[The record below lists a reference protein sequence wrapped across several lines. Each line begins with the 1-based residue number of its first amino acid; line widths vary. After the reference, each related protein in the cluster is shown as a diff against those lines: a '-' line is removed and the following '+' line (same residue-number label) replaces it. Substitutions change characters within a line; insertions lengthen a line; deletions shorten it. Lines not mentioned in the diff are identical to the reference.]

1 MHACA
6 HSYCGLGTSCQ
17 ADPGVLPADVQ
28 PAGAPEGAWTCHMA
42 ITDGWRILP
51 ALAEAQCLQA
61 LPRGRLLNG
70 AVFDILRFGWAGEG
84 AGRCAGLASALR
96 SGLTVR
102 C

>member
-1 MHACA
+1 
-6 HSYCGLGTSCQ
+6 
-17 ADPGVLPADVQ
+17 VLPADVQ